1 MSSRISS
8 GDKCIF
14 PPFSALTRSLK
25 QRAVKVKVN
34 EPTKQ
39 SITMEADDSGTA
51 DDQLLMLVDDD
62 DDDDDDDGRR
72 SCDDDGS
79 GGDGSKSSVLPT
91 PLYSQNQRVYAK
103 DEATGLLY
111 PAMIRRSMWGPK
123 SESSLPVP
131 SLLEEELTA
140 NNDSGEGGD
149 GSSANNDTSCHD
161 QKVEEVV
168 EEEEDDDEDEDA
180 HRTNPKLN
188 CHHYYVHYLGW
199 NVKWD
204 RWVEEV
210 YLYDHSDS
218 TKLLADKIQ
227 KEYDK
232 VKPKKKGQKM
242 SVSQVSR
249 WMKKMVGV
257 ELEHRRLEREGKLL
271 VEVPGANN
279 NTTDVSSGKDNG
291 VESGGNNDRDG
302 ASTRSDETDKQDSG
316 KANVADVE
324 KAEEEEDNKSKEV
337 AKSTI
342 IKEETLQKQA
352 QLRERGLQLKRKRIH
367 ADRLHIPFTLKKILV
382 EEWEVISQCGM
393 LYDLPSK
400 VTVRDALNNYLESKL
415 APMRLKKE
423 MDNSNNTTS
432 TGTSDERKM
441 DDEDGIMQIENES
454 NNDREKEWINMV
466 EGIALLFD
474 QALPIHLL
482 FEEERTQ
489 YTSLRRQILAQRR
502 SAASSDQPD
511 VMKDGDANAG
521 ANSSDLQT
529 TTGDSGVKNSEAT
542 KAHDDMDTNGEATE
556 IKLLPEHM
564 SEMYGCEHLLRL
576 FIRLPA
582 VVAATPSI
590 SETDARRIFSKLGDL
605 VRYLQKH
612 QSELFKSSFRKPL
625 QNECRKVKKE
635 KISE

>member
-1 MSSRISS
+1 MNQQNNPI
-8 GDKCIF
+8 G
-14 PPFSALTRSLK
+14 
-25 QRAVKVKVN
+25 
-34 EPTKQ
+34 
-39 SITMEADDSGTA
+39 TMEADDSGTA
-51 DDQLLMLVDDD
+51 DDDQLLMLVDDD
-62 DDDDDDDGRR
+62 DDVRKI
-72 SCDDDGS
+72 CDDEGS
-79 GGDGSKSSVLPT
+79 GGDGSKSSILPT

-131 SLLEEELTA
+131 ALLEGELTA
-140 NNDSGEGGD
+140 NNDSGEGG
-149 GSSANNDTSCHD
+149 SANNDTCHD
-161 QKVEEVV
+161 QKMEEVV

-291 VESGGNNDRDG
+291 VETGDNNDRDG
-302 ASTRSDETDKQDSG
+302 AATRSDETDKQDSG
-316 KANVADVE
+316 EVNAVDVE

-423 MDNSNNTTS
+423 MDNSNNPTS
-432 TGTSDERKM
+432 TGTSDEKKM

-454 NNDREKEWINMV
+454 SNDREKEWINMV

-502 SAASSDQPD
+502 STASNDQPD

-521 ANSSDLQT
+521 ANSRDVQN

-542 KAHDDMDTNGEATE
+542 KAHDGMDTNGEAAE
-556 IKLLPEHM
+556 IKILPERM

-625 QNECRKVKKE
+625 HNECRKAKKE

>member
-1 MSSRISS
+1 M
-8 GDKCIF
+8 
-14 PPFSALTRSLK
+14 
-25 QRAVKVKVN
+25 
-34 EPTKQ
+34 
-39 SITMEADDSGTA
+39 
-51 DDQLLMLVDDD
+51 
-62 DDDDDDDGRR
+62 
-72 SCDDDGS
+72 
-79 GGDGSKSSVLPT
+79 
-91 PLYSQNQRVYAK
+91 
-103 DEATGLLY
+103 
-111 PAMIRRSMWGPK
+111 
-123 SESSLPVP
+123 
-131 SLLEEELTA
+131 
-140 NNDSGEGGD
+140 
-149 GSSANNDTSCHD
+149 
-161 QKVEEVV
+161 
-168 EEEEDDDEDEDA
+168 
-180 HRTNPKLN
+180 
-188 CHHYYVHYLGW
+188 
-199 NVKWD
+199 
-204 RWVEEV
+204 EEV

-271 VEVPGANN
+271 LVEVPGANNN

-302 ASTRSDETDKQDSG
+302 AATISDETDKQVSG
-316 KANVADVE
+316 EANAVDVE
-324 KAEEEEDNKSKEV
+324 KAEEEEEDNKSKEV
-337 AKSTI
+337 AKSTF

-423 MDNSNNTTS
+423 MDNSNITTS
-432 TGTSDERKM
+432 TGTSDEKKG
-441 DDEDGIMQIENES
+441 DEDDIMQIENEG

-502 SAASSDQPD
+502 STASDDQPG
-511 VMKDGDANAG
+511 VMKDGDANSEAS
-521 ANSSDLQT
+521 SSDLQT

-542 KAHDDMDTNGEATE
+542 KAHDGMDTNGEAAE
-556 IKLLPEHM
+556 IQLLPERM

-582 VVAATPSI
+582 VVAATPTI